1 MRDSVHPRRR
11 VSGDELRYWKGAY
24 DENIER
30 DFELRS
36 RDGLLPDQDET
47 REMWVFRLLVA
58 IQIMIVTLA
67 GLLFVAER

>member
-1 MRDSVHPRRR
+1 MHPRRR
-11 VSGDELRYWKGAY
+11 VWGDELRYWKGAY